1 MVHSLLEFLK
11 RLRTYC
17 ALLATKLLSFP
28 KLGQQTMKHS
38 YQFICQSNPLFVQ
51 IIYFTLIS
59 FGGYAA
65 LKILMPQENPHALT
79 NLDILF
85 TSVSA
90 STVSS
95 MATIEIEDFSN
106 SQLWML
112 TILMLIGGEVFTSML
127 SVYFMKTKC
136 DATGSINKKDYS
148 FYVDVESVYSE
159 NPSPNNT
166 QENKMVPISEHQL
179 EDKDHVE
186 PETMKSLGYAL
197 MIYLLVTNLGGSL
210 AIYLYLRLVPDA
222 QEILKRK
229 NIGYVLFSVF
239 TTISSIGN
247 CGFTP
252 TNENMVIFQKNTIL
266 LLLIIPQIVSGNTL
280 FAPFLRFMIWTLKK
294 ITRKKE
300 YHFILQHPEAVG
312 YKHLMNGRECVYLMV
327 TVIMFIITQT
337 ILFCSLEWNSE
348 ALQEMNTY
356 QKIVGALFQSV
367 NARHAGESIV
377 DLSSISSSILVLY
390 TIMM

>member
-1 MVHSLLEFLK
+1 
-11 RLRTYC
+11 
-17 ALLATKLLSFP
+17 
-28 KLGQQTMKHS
+28 
-38 YQFICQSNPLFVQ
+38 
-51 IIYFTLIS
+51 
-59 FGGYAA
+59 
-65 LKILMPQENPHALT
+65 
-79 NLDILF
+79 
-85 TSVSA
+85 
-90 STVSS
+90 
-95 MATIEIEDFSN
+95 
-106 SQLWML
+106 
-112 TILMLIGGEVFTSML
+112 
-127 SVYFMKTKC
+127 
-136 DATGSINKKDYS
+136 
-148 FYVDVESVYSE
+148 
-159 NPSPNNT
+159 
-166 QENKMVPISEHQL
+166 
-179 EDKDHVE
+179 
-186 PETMKSLGYAL
+186 
-197 MIYLLVTNLGGSL
+197 VTNLGGSL